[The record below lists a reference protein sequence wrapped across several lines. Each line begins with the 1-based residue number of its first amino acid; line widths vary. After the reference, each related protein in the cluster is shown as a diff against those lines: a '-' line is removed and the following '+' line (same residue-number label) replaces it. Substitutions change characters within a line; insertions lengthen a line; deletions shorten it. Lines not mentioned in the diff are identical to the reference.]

1 TSPRGRAPPPRP
13 VGGGGGGGGR
23 RGAGGAAWPP
33 PPADPNHPANFGR
46 LCSKGSAL
54 AETVDL
60 DGRLLHPEIHGR
72 RAGWDEALDL
82 VASTFSQTI
91 AEHGP
96 DSVAFYVSGQLLTED
111 YYVANKLM
119 KGFIGSANIDTNSRL
134 CMASSV
140 AGHRRAFGADTV
152 PGTYEDLELA
162 DLIVLVGSNLAWC
175 HPVLYQRIAAAREKR
190 PEMKIVL
197 VDPRR
202 TMTADIADM
211 HLAIAPDG
219 DVALFTGL
227 LAYLGQHNA
236 LDRAYITTHTT
247 GFGQALFAASA
258 LDLAGVAAATGL
270 SEDELGRFYSLFA
283 ATAKT
288 VTVYS
293 QGVNQSSSGTDK
305 VNAIINCHLAT
316 GRIGKPGTGPFSVT
330 GQPNAM
336 GGREVGGMANMLAAH
351 MEVENPEH
359 RDRVQRFWNAP
370 TIARKPGLKAVE
382 MFQAVADGR
391 IKALWIMATNP
402 VDSMPDADAVE
413 AAIKACPFVVVS
425 DVLAQTDTVRH
436 AHVRLPAAAWGEK
449 DGTVTNSERRISRQ
463 RAFLDLPGEV
473 LPDWRIVAEVGK
485 RMGFGEAF
493 SHATPAEVFAEH
505 SALSGF
511 ENDGARD
518 FDIGVYAGVD
528 GEDYDALEPFQW
540 PAPSQGTPLWPAGH
554 LPRKEGDQ
562 TASLPSPIANVAGMA
577 ATPEPLIS
585 PLAGEMAGRPEGG
598 VQAGRQPE
606 ESAHAAPGPSNTRF
620 FANGNFYTPDRKARF
635 IAIRPTTEI
644 RTSPDYPLILNT
656 GRIRD
661 HWHTMTRTGKS
672 PRLSQHIAEPFV
684 EIHPADAQRFG
695 IGDADIV
702 RVSTPRGDVLVRAL
716 VTVRQRQGSL
726 FAPMHWTDQFAA
738 KGRLDTLTAPLTD
751 PVSGQPAL
759 KHVAARIEKFAAK
772 TFGFAVMRERPAH
785 VAAAYWAVAKC
796 KGGWRVELAFGD
808 DDIDWAGFAGSL
820 FGTSPGAEILAYHDR
835 DAGQH
840 RIAAFDGDQ
849 LSGALFV
856 ASGPV
861 AVSRGWAAEQL
872 SADYVDRRGRL
883 SIVAG
888 RPGGIDADRGAI
900 VCSCFSVGANQIAE
914 AVRQG
919 CGSVAAIG
927 VALHAGTN
935 CGSCRAEIRVIVDA
949 QSLQAAE

>member
-1 TSPRGRAPPPRP
+1 M
-13 VGGGGGGGGR
+13 
-23 RGAGGAAWPP
+23 
-33 PPADPNHPANFGR
+33 
-46 LCSKGSAL
+46 
-54 AETVDL
+54 AETIDL
-60 DGRLLHPEIHGR
+60 DGRLLRPEIDGR
-72 RAGWDEALDL
+72 HAGWDEALDL

-96 DSVAFYVSGQLLTED
+96 DAVAFYVSGQLLTED

-119 KGFIGSANIDTNSRL
+119 KGFVGSANIDTNSRL

-140 AGHRRAFGADTV
+140 AGHRRAFGSDTV

-227 LAYLGQHNA
+227 LAYLGRHNA
-236 LDRAYITTHTT
+236 LDRAYITAHTT

-258 LDLAGVAAATGL
+258 LDLAGIAAATGL
-270 SEDELGRFYSLFA
+270 SEDELVRFYSLFA
-283 ATAKT
+283 ATPQT

-316 GRIGKPGTGPFSVT
+316 GRIGKPGAGPFSVT

-351 MEVENPEH
+351 MEIENPEH
-359 RDRVQRFWNAP
+359 RDRVRRFWNAP
-370 TIARKPGLKAVE
+370 EIAEKPGLKAVE
-382 MFQAVADGR
+382 MFKGVADGR

-425 DVLAQTDTVRH
+425 DVLARTDTVRH

-463 RAFLDLPGEV
+463 RAFLGVPGEAR
-473 LPDWRIVAEVGK
+473 PDWWIIAEVGK

-493 SHATPAEVFAEH
+493 SYDAPAEIFGEH
-505 SALSGF
+505 AALSRF

-518 FDIGVYAGVD
+518 FDIGTYAGID
-528 GEDYDALEPFQW
+528 DESYERLTPFQW
-540 PAPSQGTPLWPAGH
+540 PAPSQGAPLWPAGH
-554 LPRKEGDQ
+554 LPLKGGDGLLGPP
-562 TASLPSPIANVAGMA
+562 SLTANVAERA
-577 ATPEPLIS
+577 PSPNQPNS
-585 PLAGEMAGRPEGG
+585 PLAGEMSGRTEGG
-598 VQAGRQPE
+598 AQTRHGL
-606 ESAHAAPGPSNTRF
+606 SSTRF
-620 FANGNFYTPDRKARF
+620 FADGNFYTPDRKAKF
-635 IAIRPTTEI
+635 IAIRPATDTRTTPEF
-644 RTSPDYPLILNT
+644 PLILNT

-684 EIHPADAQRFG
+684 EIHPADAQQFG

-702 RVSTPRGDVLVRAL
+702 RVSSPRGEVLVRAL
-716 VTVRQRQGSL
+716 ITARQRRGSV
-726 FAPMHWTDQFAA
+726 FAPMHWTDQFA
-738 KGRLDTLTAPLTD
+738 GRSRLDTLTAPLVD

-772 TFGFAVMRERPAH
+772 TFGFAVTRTRPEPAT
-785 VAAAYWAVAKC
+785 AAYWAVARC
-796 KGGWRVELAFGD
+796 RGGWRVELAFD
-808 DDIDWAGFAGSL
+808 DDAIDWAAFAGAL
-820 FGTSPGAEILAYHDR
+820 FHAPAAEMLAYHDS

-840 RIAAFDGDQ
+840 RIAAFDGDR
-849 LSGALFV
+849 LAGALFI
-856 ASGPV
+856 AAGPV

-872 SADYVDRRGRL
+872 EDTHTSQRERFR
-883 SIVAG
+883 IVAG
-888 RPGGIDADRGAI
+888 RAGADRPDAGAT
-900 VCSCFSVGANQIAE
+900 VCSCFSVGVNQIVAAVAAGCTTVE
-914 AVRQG
+914 AVG
-919 CGSVAAIG
+919 G
-927 VALHAGTN
+927 ALKAGTN
-935 CGSCRAEIRVIVDA
+935 CGSCRSEIRAIIQTNRV
-949 QSLQAAE
+949 QAAE